1 MIISLGL
8 GGNGGNFSTM
18 TDRGGGG
25 SGGRVLVTTFST
37 KKTRLFSLKFN
48 SIFNTNGLQ
57 HQESVEVVH
66 EELMVMVNELVQ
78 DVDE

>member
-37 KKTRLFSLKFN
+37 KKNKIG
-48 SIFNTNGLQ
+48 SI
-57 HQESVEVVH
+57 
-66 EELMVMVNELVQ
+66 
-78 DVDE
+78 